1 MTDSNSFSDT
11 MRTVRFHTYGE
22 PPDVLQLDHAPL
34 PTPGAEQIRI
44 EVYACALNPADWAI
58 CRGLFA
64 GSLPRGVGFDV
75 SGTVDSIG
83 ESVTG
88 VNIGDLVLGVP
99 DWAGGSSAGLAD
111 YAVLTN
117 WTPVPDGFDMTEAA
131 SLPMIVETTVRSL
144 DNLEVT
150 AGHTLMVH
158 GAGTMVGFAAV
169 QVARMRGARVI
180 ATAGDTF
187 AERLRSLGAEVMSYG
202 DGMIERVRDIAGGVP
217 DLILDTSPPGRGI
230 LPALVEIAGGDPKR
244 VLTITDHEA
253 AADLGVRNTFGEDAT
268 ICYDALAPYA
278 ELAAAGKFTVPIA
291 RTFALDDWRKAVDL
305 SLDGHANGKVV
316 VLP

>member
-22 PPDVLQLDHAPL
+22 PTEVLQLDHAPL

-44 EVYACALNPADWAI
+44 AVYACALNPADWAI

-75 SGTVDSIG
+75 SGTVDTIG

-117 WTPVPDGFDMTEAA
+117 WTPVPDGFDMIEAA

-187 AERLRSLGAEVMSYG
+187 AERLRSLRAEVTPYG
-202 DGMIERVRDIAGGVP
+202 DGMIERVRDIAGGAP

-253 AADLGVRNTFGEDAT
+253 APDLGVRNTFGEDAT
-268 ICYDALAPYA
+268 IRYDALAPYA

-305 SLDGHANGKVV
+305 SLDGHAHGKVV